1 MIVSNY
7 TPKFKEKVSK
17 TFQLRCKLY
26 PEYWKVKIYGEIC
39 VMSTCEFDKESDLG
53 FLVFIRKSEVG
64 DFVYEALMG
73 PYKIVENEILF
84 DAITSIQVNSITEL
98 KNFMTNKLGYNSL
111 IQHFSSL
118 YA

>member
-1 MIVSNY
+1 MIVRDY
-7 TPKFKEKVSK
+7 TPKFEEKVSK
-17 TFQLRCKLY
+17 IFQLRCKLY
-26 PEYWKVKIYGEIC
+26 PEYWKVKIYGESC
-39 VMSTCEFDKESDLG
+39 VMSTCEFDKKSNLG
-53 FLVFIRKSEVG
+53 FLVLIRQSEVK
-64 DFVYEALMG
+64 DFVYEVFIG

-84 DAITSIQVNSITEL
+84 DAIKNIQVNSITEL